1 MDNFEKYYEYQET
14 DKGAWY
20 KTETAIYYIP
30 NDVDANTDV
39 VVWEK
44 GSEGSLEDIYYG
56 KIYEN
61 IKDGNVDNTNTIYAF
76 PIHYDDIIENPGL
89 NDTYEPGQMKV
100 GAINDEIEQLMNSKG
115 VDTYNITTAG
125 YSAAGATTLNYQA
138 TTLKNNP
145 SIADPTIVLMD
156 PVKSGL
162 TTDENIAILGER
174 NATIIAYQSGDTEV
188 PYELYEKLA
197 KSGATVVVVKPK
209 HQSHSTIRAFAVE
222 NGAFGLMSGTTNS
235 SVLDQEDTEVVF
247 FNNKTNNWETI
258 KYDKNASR
266 WMSTVTGEY
275 VDLDSL
281 QKKSFTFT
289 KFKNMFKD
297 LNFVVASDL
306 NYLMGSLGV
315 IKSAIQSTGA
325 LNGAQSLGISSTT
338 TVPVDVEQLVYEY
351 LSAVAASLEK
361 LSSEIQSLLNIG
373 IKMEEKDK
381 ELEKDAEETAADVP
395 SSPNA
400 TPPVAPIYSPEE
412 NNPSPVTDIP
422 VSDTVNADN
431 QEFPPYEEIYSDNN
445 KIVYNYN
452 DEYKIIIRHD
462 GEKITSIE
470 HYYDLSTAKNAQ
482 IKFDELNNKYSS
494 MEGFKEA
501 IQNDRYIKI
510 SFKDEIFKDLTLSNI
525 KSKYSNLEEVR
536 R

>member
-1 MDNFEKYYEYQET
+1 
-14 DKGAWY
+14 
-20 KTETAIYYIP
+20 
-30 NDVDANTDV
+30 
-39 VVWEK
+39 
-44 GSEGSLEDIYYG
+44 
-56 KIYEN
+56 
-61 IKDGNVDNTNTIYAF
+61 
-76 PIHYDDIIENPGL
+76 
-89 NDTYEPGQMKV
+89 
-100 GAINDEIEQLMNSKG
+100 
-115 VDTYNITTAG
+115 
-125 YSAAGATTLNYQA
+125 
-138 TTLKNNP
+138 
-145 SIADPTIVLMD
+145 
-156 PVKSGL
+156 
-162 TTDENIAILGER
+162 
-174 NATIIAYQSGDTEV
+174 
-188 PYELYEKLA
+188 
-197 KSGATVVVVKPK
+197 
-209 HQSHSTIRAFAVE
+209 
-222 NGAFGLMSGTTNS
+222 
-235 SVLDQEDTEVVF
+235 
-247 FNNKTNNWETI
+247 
-258 KYDKNASR
+258 
-266 WMSTVTGEY
+266 
-275 VDLDSL
+275 
-281 QKKSFTFT
+281 
-289 KFKNMFKD
+289 MFKD

-306 NYLMGSLGV
+306 NYLMGSLGA

-412 NNPSPVTDIP
+412 SNPSPVTNIP

-452 DEYKIIIRHD
+452 DGYKIIIRHD

-510 SFKDEIFKDLTLSNI
+510 FFKDEIFKDLTLSNI